1 MGVSLV
7 LDPYIDNDNTLG
19 DMLRGPRASTKSGG
33 SSWRRCR
40 LSRA

>member
-7 LDPYIDNDNTLG
+7 LDPYTDNDNTVG
-19 DMLRGPRASTKSGG
+19 DVLWGPRASTGSGG

-40 LSRA
+40 LRRA